1 MEVIMSEALFL
12 KRVFLADAATCAASA
27 VLLLAGAGALSP
39 LLGLP
44 TGLLFWAGA
53 VLVPVAALFAFI
65 GTRQRPP
72 VALAVIG
79 ILGNILWVIE
89 SVITIEMAAG
99 ITMLGIAF
107 VAMQAAAVA
116 VLAALETWGLK
127 RMSAAARVAA

>member
-1 MEVIMSEALFL
+1 MSEALFL
-12 KRVFLADAATCAASA
+12 KRVFLADAATCAACA
-27 VLLLAGAGALSP
+27 VLLLVGAGALSP

-44 TGLLFWAGA
+44 TELLFWAGA
-53 VLVPVAALFAFI
+53 VLVPVAALFAFV

-79 ILGNILWVIE
+79 ILGNVLWVVE
-89 SVITIEMAAG
+89 SVITIEMTAG

-116 VLAALETWGLK
+116 VLAALETWGLR
-127 RMSAAARVAA
+127 RMRVARVSAA

>member
-1 MEVIMSEALFL
+1 
-12 KRVFLADAATCAASA
+12 
-27 VLLLAGAGALSP
+27 
-39 LLGLP
+39 
-44 TGLLFWAGA
+44 
-53 VLVPVAALFAFI
+53 LVPVAALFAFI

-79 ILGNILWVIE
+79 ILGNVAWVIE

-99 ITMLGIAF
+99 ITTLGVAF

-127 RMSAAARVAA
+127 RMSAAARVVV